1 MAGRGGRAYTF
12 HVPARTFRT
21 RLSLRLAVAA
31 AGLLWA
37 GVLVVLL
44 LSPGAGP
51 EAIFGAAVFTAFFSG
66 FSFVYRRTTITV
78 TKDGIVATAP
88 LRRPRTMAFRD
99 ILEVVVQ
106 DGLAGRVYA
115 ICTRAGLVHFTSLF
129 GGHLELFELIRER
142 AALAPR
148 GR

>member
-1 MAGRGGRAYTF
+1 MIREMMNILTSRRPHEGRRSRRY
-12 HVPARTFRT
+12 VPGLGLTDLET
-21 RLSLRLAVAA
+21 RLA
-31 AGLLWA
+31 
-37 GVLVVLL
+37 
-44 LSPGAGP
+44 P
-51 EAIFGAAVFTAFFSG
+51 SG
-66 FSFVYRRTTITV
+66 FASDMTGGYPDTTITV

>member
-12 HVPARTFRT
+12 LVPGRTFRT

-31 AGLLWA
+31 AGVLWA

-51 EAIFGAAVFTAFFSG
+51 EAIFGAAVFTAFFAG

-88 LRRPRTMAFRD
+88 LRRPRAMPFRD
-99 ILEVVVQ
+99 ILDVVVL
-106 DGLAGRVYA
+106 DGIAGRVYA
-115 ICTRAGLVHFTSLF
+115 VCTRAGLVHFTSLF